1 MKNCD
6 DLLLDLSNMQ
16 SVFVRYST
24 LDSLPTKHTMPTKT
38 NLLISCLCVKMV
50 IENSTEVGMHVES
63 FTLRGLSIAHHV
75 LR

>member
-1 MKNCD
+1 
-6 DLLLDLSNMQ
+6 
-16 SVFVRYST
+16 
-24 LDSLPTKHTMPTKT
+24 
-38 NLLISCLCVKMV
+38 MV